1 MDLAKTRKAKIV
13 IDNYRHP
20 IDEMV
25 VNVTDDVKVGQE
37 FHGKELQELLGRSG
51 DDDIVLALFGTVE
64 SIFETT
70 DGGFEAEM

>member
-1 MDLAKTRKAKIV
+1 M
-13 IDNYRHP
+13 IDNYSHS

-25 VNVTDDVKVGQE
+25 VNVTDDVRVGQE
-37 FHGKELQELLGRSG
+37 FHGKELQKLLGRSG

-64 SIFETT
+64 SILKTT